1 MCVGYVISFR
11 LEVGQDV
18 EVLSLCHQ
26 VATCKND
33 GTCVTDKHH
42 TKGKPILLFNISST
56 YIQPNYYELVL
67 HYLTH
72 VKLDAK
78 SGLLSLINTTLEK

>member
-11 LEVGQDV
+11 LEVGEEV

-33 GTCVTDKHH
+33 GTWITNKIAHEASHTRGKSHTRQVTQQ
-42 TKGKPILLFNISST
+42 INNLSI
-56 YIQPNYYELVL
+56 PN
-67 HYLTH
+67 T
-72 VKLDAK
+72 
-78 SGLLSLINTTLEK
+78 SGYFKTMKMKQCLI